1 MHQPMTK
8 CARHGCPHEQAPNP
22 LGLCHWHYHQFKT
35 HTLPPTP
42 TTQHT
47 STTIAWHLI
56 DRTIGW
62 NHTQRHIA
70 RTLGVN
76 KDCIYHI
83 HKRTY
88 ARVKRTNWQKILVAA
103 TQYEYERA
111 IAKNNTPPAK
121 PKA

>member
-1 MHQPMTK
+1 MTDDLTPTEN
-8 CARHGCPHEQAPNP
+8 APANDQMRPPRLPHEQAPNP
-22 LGLCHWHYHQFKT
+22 LGLCQWHYWQFKT

-47 STTIAWHLI
+47 STAIAWHLI

-88 ARVKRTNWQKILVAA
+88 ARVKRTNWQKSW
-103 TQYEYERA
+103 
-111 IAKNNTPPAK
+111 
-121 PKA
+121 